1 MGLRNGLDIKVTR
14 YRTRNKIMI
23 FNFAFCLISVMVHH
37 HEKYKVHGSTVVLN
51 QNKRY
56 RAMLCPSGL
65 VIFPG
70 YRFFYNEG

>member
-37 HEKYKVHGSTVVLN
+37 QGKYQVHSSTVPGSLEYEVVPGS
-51 QNKRY
+51 Y
-56 RAMLCPSGL
+56 RL
-65 VIFPG
+65 
-70 YRFFYNEG
+70 